1 MIFGGYTKIRNRKNK
16 AEKIK
21 NLPPKIFYYKF
32 IVLGSRPFENFN
44 QLCFVLVG
52 FSFLIEI
59 PYLNGLNLKK
69 VTYSIRAYNY
79 QICIVSFLNYTE
91 FINVIS
97 RFYTH

>member
-69 VTYSIRAYNY
+69 SDIQHSRLQLPNLHSEFSELYGIY
-79 QICIVSFLNYTE
+79 QCD
-91 FINVIS
+91 
-97 RFYTH
+97 